1 MDGKGQGQTHN
12 LISRAHVLKYMQAE
26 YEHSILNVFQVMI
39 TNSRVDT
46 RVDVSEQTNG
56 QTNVRKLAHLY
67 GAAEA
72 DATKTNYFLLCL
84 CCMFSLPNDYTIHW
98 QTTQQV
104 IILYFYS
111 SYTFS
116 FILKLFI
123 YISIFIR
130 LLLRF
135 KICFT

>member
-1 MDGKGQGQTHN
+1 
-12 LISRAHVLKYMQAE
+12 MQAE

-123 YISIFIR
+123 YIFYFHKAFTSPELKIFF
-130 LLLRF
+130 LYECTAFCL
-135 KICFT
+135 

>member
-1 MDGKGQGQTHN
+1 
-12 LISRAHVLKYMQAE
+12 MQAE

-72 DATKTNYFLLCL
+72 DATKTNHFLLCL

-123 YISIFIR
+123 YISWGQRNRVVTAF
-130 LLLRF
+130 F
-135 KICFT
+135 KIFQEREKTSLFF

>member
-1 MDGKGQGQTHN
+1 
-12 LISRAHVLKYMQAE
+12 MQAE

-72 DATKTNYFLLCL
+72 DATKQENVYGHTDVLMY
-84 CCMFSLPNDYTIHW
+84 
-98 QTTQQV
+98 
-104 IILYFYS
+104 
-111 SYTFS
+111 
-116 FILKLFI
+116 
-123 YISIFIR
+123 
-130 LLLRF
+130 
-135 KICFT
+135 

>member
-1 MDGKGQGQTHN
+1 MNT
-12 LISRAHVLKYMQAE
+12 
-26 YEHSILNVFQVMI
+26 ILNVFQVMI
-39 TNSRVDT
+39 TNSRVD
-46 RVDVSEQTNG
+46 VSEQTNG
-56 QTNVRKLAHLY
+56 QMNVRKLAHLY

-72 DATKTNYFLLCL
+72 DAIKTNYFLLCL

-130 LLLRF
+130 LLPHLS
-135 KICFT
+135 

>member
-1 MDGKGQGQTHN
+1 
-12 LISRAHVLKYMQAE
+12 MQAE

-56 QTNVRKLAHLY
+56 QTNVQKLAHLY

-84 CCMFSLPNDYTIHW
+84 CCMVSLPNDYKSMSD
-98 QTTQQV
+98 QMA
-104 IILYFYS
+104 
-111 SYTFS
+111 
-116 FILKLFI
+116 
-123 YISIFIR
+123 
-130 LLLRF
+130 
-135 KICFT
+135 

>member
-1 MDGKGQGQTHN
+1 
-12 LISRAHVLKYMQAE
+12 MQAE

-84 CCMFSLPNDYTIHW
+84 SRTDAGLSP
-98 QTTQQV
+98 V
-104 IILYFYS
+104 
-111 SYTFS
+111 
-116 FILKLFI
+116 
-123 YISIFIR
+123 R
-130 LLLRF
+130 
-135 KICFT
+135 

>member
-1 MDGKGQGQTHN
+1 
-12 LISRAHVLKYMQAE
+12 MQAE

-130 LLLRF
+130 LLPHLS
-135 KICFT
+135 

>member
-1 MDGKGQGQTHN
+1 
-12 LISRAHVLKYMQAE
+12 MQAE

-72 DATKTNYFLLCL
+72 DATSK
-84 CCMFSLPNDYTIHW
+84 FSE
-98 QTTQQV
+98 
-104 IILYFYS
+104 FS
-111 SYTFS
+111 SPAFE
-116 FILKLFI
+116 
-123 YISIFIR
+123 
-130 LLLRF
+130 
-135 KICFT
+135 ICFEGYYL